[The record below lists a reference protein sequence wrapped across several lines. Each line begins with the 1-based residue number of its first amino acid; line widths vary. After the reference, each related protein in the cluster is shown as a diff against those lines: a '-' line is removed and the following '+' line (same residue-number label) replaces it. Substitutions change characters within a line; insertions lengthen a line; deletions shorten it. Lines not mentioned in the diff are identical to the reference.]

1 MMMPFICS
9 CRNKKYIVYLV
20 PVFCHTHVGLETF
33 YEGEGDEML
42 PGCRVVH
49 VLAARSYSLSPITSP
64 LWRSIAGESLSSA
77 RHSIEAGG
85 ESDKRGRGSFA
96 VTCGNLSRRIS
107 RRRAD
112 AA

>member
-64 LWRSIAGESLSSA
+64 LWRSRASHLLALVTVSKLEGRVIKGEGEASL
-77 RHSIEAGG
+77 
-85 ESDKRGRGSFA
+85 
-96 VTCGNLSRRIS
+96 
-107 RRRAD
+107 
-112 AA
+112 

>member
-49 VLAARSYSLSPITSP
+49 VLAARSYPCHRSP
-64 LWRSIAGESLSSA
+64 
-77 RHSIEAGG
+77 RHYGDRE
-85 ESDKRGRGSFA
+85 R
-96 VTCGNLSRRIS
+96 VT
-107 RRRAD
+107 
-112 AA
+112 